1 MNTALESISRGVE
14 IRRCIVKALAEHRG
28 LDRNIDEEFDSV
40 EMSDTIDLLDEDA
53 DIAMRALVNAGYL
66 TL

>member
-1 MNTALESISRGVE
+1 
-14 IRRCIVKALAEHRG
+14 VKALAEHRG